1 MKFGNSYAWAL
12 VLVFIALCAS
22 IVLRVNADTT
32 DYMSVDSHFYLKA
45 AGHLLENKEII
56 PSTTFPNKDETQE
69 SLFGVWPV
77 GYPILLASV
86 GLVIPNL
93 IWASKAVN
101 LLFLGASFLLLYLRF
116 KESALWASFAYFS
129 YALTEVYSYT
139 WSEGPFLFF
148 VLLLLLGIDCSSHRK
163 RMTILTVSLCAL
175 FLLRYA
181 GILFWVYLAL
191 YAIVASW
198 KRNKELAKSLWG
210 SLALSG
216 ILIAFYL
223 GMNYFHT
230 GYFTGVQ
237 RIYADLESW
246 QDYLFYLGRGILN
259 SFTFIRPIWSFGQ
272 GDLLAFLLLAMQT
285 VLLIFLLKDV
295 DLKVSP
301 PVKAMMAAGLFYL
314 AGIALIRIV
323 SPFDKFDF
331 RILSPFILLLHL
343 SFFISV
349 FKEDGVLNY
358 RSKLVY
364 LLISVSYLVNLPNRY
379 IASYWY

>member
-1 MKFGNSYAWAL
+1 MKSGNSYTWAL
-12 VLVFIALCAS
+12 AIVFILLCVS
-22 IVLRVNADTT
+22 IVLRVKADST
-32 DYMSVDSHFYLKA
+32 DYRSVDSHFYLKA
-45 AGHLLENKEII
+45 AEHILTNKEII
-56 PSTTFPNKDETQE
+56 SSTAFPNKDETQE
-69 SLFGVWPV
+69 SLFRVWPV
-77 GYPILLASV
+77 GYPILIALMS
-86 GLVIPNL
+86 LVIPNL
-93 IWASKAVN
+93 IWASKAIN

-129 YALTEVYSYT
+129 YGLTEVYSYT

-148 VLLLLLGIDCSSHRK
+148 VLLMLLGIDCSSHRK
-163 RMTILTVSLCAL
+163 RLVVLSLSLSAL

-181 GILFWVYLAL
+181 GLLFWIYLAFH
-191 YAIVASW
+191 AIFASW
-198 KRNKELAKSLWG
+198 KKNDELAKSLWG

-230 GYFTGVQ
+230 GYFTGAQ
-237 RIYADLESW
+237 RVYADLESW

-259 SFTFIRPIWSFGQ
+259 SFAFTRPIWSFGT
-272 GDLLAFLLLAMQT
+272 GDLLAFFLLLMQS
-285 VLLIFLLKDV
+285 VLLIFVLKDV
-295 DLKVSP
+295 DLKASP
-301 PVKAMMAAGLFYL
+301 EVKVMMAAGLFYL
-314 AGIALIRIV
+314 TGIALIRIF

-349 FKEDGVLNY
+349 FKKDGVLNY

-364 LLISVSYLVNLPNRY
+364 VLISVSYLVNLPNRY
-379 IASYWY
+379 LVSYWY